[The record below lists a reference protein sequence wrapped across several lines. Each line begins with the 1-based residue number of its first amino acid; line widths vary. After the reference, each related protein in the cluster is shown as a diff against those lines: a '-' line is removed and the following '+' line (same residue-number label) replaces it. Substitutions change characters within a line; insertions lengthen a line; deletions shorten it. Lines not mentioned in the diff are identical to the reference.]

1 MLKTFRARL
10 AAAIA
15 PAPVPAIPAPDASP
29 VPALP
34 LLPLDNGTLY
44 NCQPGATAPDWR
56 TYERLELAGCRDSA
70 PDMRDAGDMSLS
82 DDETHI
88 EGLQAINRAEFFTVY
103 GRDGATG
110 YADAITDIIDAREAL
125 HVAAAL
131 ALISGLP
138 VTISA
143 TLANDER
150 AKA

>member
-15 PAPVPAIPAPDASP
+15 PAAPVPAIPDASP
-29 VPALP
+29 LPRLP
-34 LLPLDNGTLY
+34 LLPLSPSTLY

-70 PDMRDAGDMSLS
+70 PDMREAGDMSLS